1 MLMKI
6 KIDLELEDF
15 LEEDFDFDEVT
26 NTLRLKD
33 ECEMKNTITQKI
45 VDYITQNICWS
56 LKINPNDVIDKFIK
70 ENKQEIISKVV
81 NKVSNKIIVTKQ
93 IKDFKESIMEI

>member
-15 LEEDFDFDEVT
+15 LEEDFDFDEIT

-33 ECEMKNTITQKI
+33 ECEMKDTITQKI
-45 VDYITQNICWS
+45 VDYITQNIC
-56 LKINPNDVIDKFIK
+56 
-70 ENKQEIISKVV
+70 
-81 NKVSNKIIVTKQ
+81 
-93 IKDFKESIMEI
+93 

>member
-1 MLMKI
+1 MKI
-6 KIDLELEDF
+6 TVDLELGDF

-45 VDYITQNICWS
+45 VDYITQNIRYN

-70 ENKQEIISKVV
+70 ENKQEIIDKVIE
-81 NKVSNKIIVTKQ
+81 KVSNKIIVTKQ
-93 IKDFKESIMEI
+93 IKDFKESIIKI